1 MSCNISILQDI
12 MSTDKVLGNY
22 SSLEDVDIKNIQ
34 NLSIDKLE
42 LLKNKYIDE
51 IKNNYNK
58 FTQKKNLIKDIKNYK
73 SYGEILIITLL

>member
-51 IKNNYNK
+51 IKNNHNK
-58 FTQKKNLIKDIKNYK
+58 FTQKKNLIKDIKN
-73 SYGEILIITLL
+73 

>member
-58 FTQKKNLIKDIKNYK
+58 FTQKKNLIKDIKN
-73 SYGEILIITLL
+73 

>member
-12 MSTDKVLGNY
+12 MSTDKVLGNC